1 MVSGKQFA
9 AQAAG
14 QLMAEVYEVIEPWKH
29 GVLRQEVA
37 IKAKRSGTSGN
48 RAKASRSLIM
58 EVSAPAVRPSRGRE
72 QLSGKLPATE
82 ARHAALDLS

>member
-1 MVSGKQFA
+1 MERERATDRTRKFPASLSEAPKCV
-9 AQAAG
+9 
-14 QLMAEVYEVIEPWKH
+14 
-29 GVLRQEVA
+29 
-37 IKAKRSGTSGN
+37 TSGN